1 MSRHAPEQPR
11 RPPRSAHIEQRGR
24 VAPKQE
30 SNQGENKDLSDHASD
45 AFFNRLILLAH
56 CGPITE
62 ATISP
67 INDSESPSARPA
79 PTGIAVSARQVITG
93 ALFATAITSAIS
105 VLIVLAIWA
114 GVTLCNGWPC
124 PSTAM
129 RGPHRVVMLGN
140 PYRRGSFQG
149 FFCSCDEA
157 RRMGG
162 SY

>member
-1 MSRHAPEQPR
+1 
-11 RPPRSAHIEQRGR
+11 
-24 VAPKQE
+24 
-30 SNQGENKDLSDHASD
+30 
-45 AFFNRLILLAH
+45 LLAH